1 MPATYSVNI
10 GTEYEASRLP
20 DILSVLKNIPDNTHK
35 LISPRDVRDA
45 FLSTWAN
52 SAIKQTTTTT
62 GTEYIGI
69 DSGNPANRDIKQK
82 IFLGK
87 RQFGGSDILN
97 NSLLTNPNNDIY
109 IFNTKI
115 DTATQSNTRIAI
127 LAGTTSSLYSQAPYI
142 ESRSDGSKFDFEFR
156 NPSINNGSINIYS
169 SSGRVSINGI
179 IFPSVSESSA
189 SASNG
194 KVLRYYGTYPNGS
207 LRWDNTNV
215 NTATIGSPGSPL
227 NIYGSTVSLNG
238 YSLEFINNTI
248 VPSKVGGIPIGT
260 SFSSN
265 TFYNGSG
272 YQNWPIVEVLRNL
285 LFPYVPPHITLE
297 AINATN
303 SISFAEVGTTASV
316 DLKYKIAIYPR
327 SNSEYVSDYYIIS
340 NEPTIG
346 EIQYTKAPP
355 YSGLSF
361 STQLPGTTFSGT
373 VSLTKFRNSYGT
385 VSFSFK
391 ASDSGV
397 TSSSYPSVPSG
408 INPFGF
414 SHSAT
419 ASFTYIYPI
428 IYGFTNSVINDNSSN
443 FTAGVN
449 TISKLVKPY
458 PGLSNS
464 ISFASKGDGYFYFC
478 FPSAYFGSVSQIKD
492 PNGFI
497 LYNGILSGSFFTFS
511 TGVSNANY
519 AIPTNYTIWRTVGTC
534 SYNQNGLFEFKF

>member
-35 LISPRDVRDA
+35 LISPKDVRDA

-52 SAIKQTTTTT
+52 SPIKQTTTTA

-109 IFNTKI
+109 IFNTKS

-127 LAGTTSSLYSQAPYI
+127 LAGTNSSLYTQAPYI

-169 SSGRVSINGI
+169 STGRVSINGI

-215 NTATIGSPGSPL
+215 SVATIGSPGSPT

-265 TFYNGSG
+265 SFYNGSG

-285 LFPYVPPHITLE
+285 LFPYVPPSISLD
-297 AINATN
+297 AINTSSLN
-303 SISFAEVGTTASV
+303 SFAEIGTTPNLN
-316 DLKYKIAIYPR
+316 LKYNLTIYPR
-327 SNSEYVSDYYIIS
+327 QDSEYVRDYYLIS
-340 NEPTIG
+340 NEPSPIG
-346 EIQYTKAPP
+346 TTLYPLVQP
-355 YSGLSF
+355 YCGLSF

-373 VSLTKFRNSYGT
+373 VSISKYRATYGT
-385 VSFSFK
+385 VSFGFQVSDRPGFT
-391 ASDSGV
+391 ASA
-397 TSSSYPSVPSG
+397 YP
-408 INPFGF
+408 IGF

-428 IYGFTNSVINDNSSN
+428 FYGFTNSVIDTNSGV
-443 FTAGVN
+443 FTTGVN
-449 TISKLVKPY
+449 TISKLIKPY
-458 PGLSNS
+458 PGITNS
-464 ISFASKGDGYFYFC
+464 ITFNSKGDGYFYFC
-478 FPSAYFGSVSQIKD
+478 FPTSYFGTVVSQIKD

-497 LYNGILSGSFFTFS
+497 LYDGNLSGSFFTFS
-511 TGVSNANY
+511 TGRSNANY
-519 AIPTNYTIWRTVGTC
+519 ATPTNYTVWRTIGTC
-534 SYNQNGLFEFKF
+534 SYSQNGLFEFKF